1 MDYSVVTV
9 GEQKKEKVVKFSYFF
24 ALFVIPV
31 VKITVL
37 NIEQFMNFVKTLT
50 LRTVTGSELCFICM
64 SAMQQ
69 WLIKVTTECVLTVFT
84 SV

>member
-1 MDYSVVTV
+1 MFIPLMDYSVVTV

-69 WLIKVTTECVLTVFT
+69 
-84 SV
+84 